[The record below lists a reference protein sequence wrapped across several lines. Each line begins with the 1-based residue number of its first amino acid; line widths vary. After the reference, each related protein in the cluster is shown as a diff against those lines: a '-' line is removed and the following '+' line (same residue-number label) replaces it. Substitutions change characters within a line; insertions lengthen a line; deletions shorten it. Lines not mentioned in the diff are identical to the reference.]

1 MVDLKSIKLP
11 KITVPDISLSNRP
24 YYTLWYISEKY
35 TYRLDAN
42 RKGEVLGTLETIEE
56 GCESLKELPDFLAQL
71 LDKATILG
79 RKVWLL
85 YEMLPTHV
93 LNVPSIQVAGVEAD
107 MLNEVL
113 KFEHE
118 ALTGL
123 GMTGTHLEHTLLKS
137 EDDLDFYWL
146 NYLPLE
152 IFEDIVK
159 KLKKK
164 RCKLAGL
171 AHPGGLPLPLDDHQV
186 AKSWLRI
193 ESWANAVFA
202 FHFKK
207 GEINAFQ
214 IMHPAEQ
221 TDSWQTELDEFVL
234 NAGAVDRS
242 ESFQNSMSNPLPEM
256 KSSYS
261 LSDNPDLLTLWMG
274 EWLGIL
280 ADKEQDDIPLVQ
292 IPPHANQEIV
302 LTVSYGFGA
311 LAFCAALY
319 GWNYYQISDY
329 NAKTEV
335 LKKLEADITA
345 LNQGISADKTRR
357 NNLTADISSLKG
369 DLKAIPKV
377 LEALQKRPMAIL
389 QKLAEGRPEDLVI
402 EAISVLP
409 EQIVIKGVTRTP
421 ELPNHLAN
429 YLEKNIVSLGF
440 KVHSPTKVDM
450 VLFDRGGPWQFEII
464 MQDLG
469 LKGFSNLKETG

>member
-42 RKGEVLGTLETIEE
+42 RKGEPLGKLEIIEE
-56 GCESLKELPDFLAQL
+56 GCETLKDLPDFLAQL

-79 RKVWLL
+79 RKVWILH
-85 YEMLPTHV
+85 EMLPTHV
-93 LNVPSIQVAGVEAD
+93 LNVPSIQVAGVEPD

-123 GMTGTHLEHTLLKS
+123 GMTGTHLAHTLLKS

-146 NYLPLE
+146 NYLPQE

-207 GEINAFQ
+207 GELAAFQ

-242 ESFQNSMSNPLPEM
+242 ESFKNSMANPLPEM
-256 KSSYS
+256 KASYS
-261 LSDNPDLLTLWMG
+261 LSDNPDLLTLWLS
-274 EWLGIL
+274 EWLSIL
-280 ADKEQDDIPLVQ
+280 ADKDQDAIPLVQ

-329 NAKTEV
+329 NAQTEV
-335 LKKLEADITA
+335 LKKLETDITT
-345 LNQGISADKTRR
+345 LNKGISADKTKR

-402 EAISVLP
+402 E
-409 EQIVIKGVTRTP
+409 
-421 ELPNHLAN
+421 
-429 YLEKNIVSLGF
+429 
-440 KVHSPTKVDM
+440 
-450 VLFDRGGPWQFEII
+450 
-464 MQDLG
+464 
-469 LKGFSNLKETG
+469 